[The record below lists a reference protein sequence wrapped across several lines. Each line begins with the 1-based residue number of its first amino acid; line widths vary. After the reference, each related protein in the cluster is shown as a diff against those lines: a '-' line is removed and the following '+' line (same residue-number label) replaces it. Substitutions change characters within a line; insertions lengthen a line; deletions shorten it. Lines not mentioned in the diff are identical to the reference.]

1 MKALSNGER
10 VELRDV
16 MTFETKIQKKSR
28 YIRNEIWNYKQSYLG
43 YNYRMT
49 DIQAALGLSQS
60 KRLSNII
67 ERRNKL
73 LENYNN
79 LLDAYKLPISLLKT
93 DENILSAVHLAVIQL
108 QKGFEHKHFG
118 LFMKFREMK

>member
-1 MKALSNGER
+1 
-10 VELRDV
+10 
-16 MTFETKIQKKSR
+16 
-28 YIRNEIWNYKQSYLG
+28 
-43 YNYRMT
+43 MT

-79 LLDAYKLPISLLKT
+79 LLDAYKLPISLLEK

-118 LFMKFREMK
+118 LFMKFREMKIGVQLHYEPVHLQPFIETRDLKKEIL